1 MRYSILFALSVLLAV
16 LTLAPTPHAPRPVPA
31 ALLPVA
37 SPMLPVE
44 AGPPPP
50 RPPSTA
56 PPTDAPAFLEAAR
69 AAWTYV
75 DRQYQPAT
83 GLVNSISGYPYATIW
98 DVASGIGA
106 TYSARELG
114 LLDDVEYD
122 RRMRRVLRTLQ
133 EMRLYE
139 AVAFN
144 KNYSTRT
151 GRPAGRD
158 DRDRA
163 AAENGYGWSATDV
176 GRLLIWLRI
185 IADHDARYAAT
196 ADSIVKRLDFARM
209 VGDGYLWGEDVS
221 PRGRKRRYPE
231 GMIPYEQYAASGFAL
246 WGHRA
251 ERALS
256 LAENAAPVEVL
267 GVPLVI
273 DRRGHGRLTSE
284 PLVLMGLELG
294 WDPPMR
300 RLSEAALAVQEKR
313 WRETGQVTVVSEDA
327 IPRPPYW
334 FYYYTIHSHGR
345 PFSIDAQGRRT
356 GLSGPRWV
364 SAKAAYAWHALLP
377 GDYTRRTLA
386 AVAPARSETRGWG
399 SGVYERTGRPTGAEN
414 INTAAVI
421 LQSALFHARGG
432 RPLIEGPAP
441 AVVPATAPPAPAVA
455 RNTTR

>member
-1 MRYSILFALSVLLAV
+1 V
-16 LTLAPTPHAPRPVPA
+16 LTLAPAPDAPRPVPA
-31 ALLPVA
+31 VLLPAA
-37 SPMLPVE
+37 SSMLPE
-44 AGPPPP
+44 GTPPPP
-50 RPPSTA
+50 PPPATA
-56 PPTDAPAFLEAAR
+56 PPEDAPVFMEAAR

-83 GLVNSISGYPYATIW
+83 GLVNSIAGYPYSTIW

-114 LLDDVEYD
+114 LLGDAEYD
-122 RRMRRVLRTLQ
+122 RRMRRVLQTLQ
-133 EMRLYE
+133 TMRLYE
-139 AVAFN
+139 GVAFN

-163 AAENGYGWSATDV
+163 ATENGYGWSATDM

-185 IADHDARYAAT
+185 IADHDPRYAPA
-196 ADSIVKRLDFARM
+196 ADSIVKRLDFSRM
-209 VGDGYLWGEDVS
+209 VGDGYLWGEDIS

-231 GMIPYEQYAASGFAL
+231 GMIPYEQYAAAGFAL

-256 LAENAAPVEVL
+256 LTENAAPVEVL

-294 WDPPMR
+294 WDPQMR
-300 RLSEAALAVQEKR
+300 RLSAAALAVQEAR
-313 WRETGQVTVVSEDA
+313 WKETGQVTVVSEDA

-345 PFSIDAQGRRT
+345 PFNIDAQGRQT
-356 GLSGPRWV
+356 GLNGPRWV

-377 GDYTRRTLA
+377 DDYTRRTLA
-386 AVAPARSETRGWG
+386 TVAPARSDARGWG

-421 LQSALFHARGG
+421 LQAALFHARGG
-432 RPLIEGPAP
+432 RPLIERAAPSVVPVPAP
-441 AVVPATAPPAPAVA
+441 ATP
-455 RNTTR
+455 TTTPR